1 MRSVLTAILMLG
13 VLGTPLA
20 HAQAFCELRDP
31 SRVIRDLVPESVSFN
46 SEVLS
51 IDDRT
56 RAAIVDSVGVKM
68 HHQELGYHTLYT
80 VWDDQNGKLGLVHV
94 RPEATPWGL
103 MEIAWM
109 IDLNGRVVD
118 FTLQRCRSQYCE
130 AMNSDKVHAVFY
142 RRDLTSLNELL
153 HERTDNVDRMWLK
166 QLGLSDEQEPLFAAI
181 TLSAIKTLAV
191 LEYGGLIGE

>member
-1 MRSVLTAILMLG
+1 MRSVLTTMLMLAT
-13 VLGTPLA
+13 LSAPLA
-20 HAQAFCELRDP
+20 NAQAFCELRDP

-56 RAAIVDSVGVKM
+56 RAAIVDSVGVTM

-118 FTLQRCRSQYCE
+118 FTLQRCRSQHCE
-130 AMNSDKVHAVFY
+130 AMNSDTVHAVFY

>member
-13 VLGTPLA
+13 VLGTPFA

-56 RAAIVDSVGVKM
+56 RAAIVDSVGVTM

-118 FTLQRCRSQYCE
+118 FTLQRCRSQHCE